1 MQLGLGENRMVNE
14 TIRGYVYIPT
24 DTYLLLN
31 IVLLVSLAI
40 NIILL
45 IVTFY
50 KLIKNESI
58 WLDDDVDGG
67 E

>member
-1 MQLGLGENRMVNE
+1 MGHGEHRMATE
-14 TIRGYVYIPT
+14 TIRGYIYIPT

-31 IVLLVSLAI
+31 IVMLVSLAI
-40 NIILL
+40 NIISLV
-45 IVTFY
+45 VTFY

>member
-1 MQLGLGENRMVNE
+1 MVTE
-14 TIRGYVYIPT
+14 TIREYVYIST

-31 IVLLVSLAI
+31 IVMMVSLAI

>member
-1 MQLGLGENRMVNE
+1 MGHGEYRMVTE

-31 IVLLVSLAI
+31 IVMMVSLAI

-58 WLDDDVDGG
+58 CLDDDVDGG

>member
-1 MQLGLGENRMVNE
+1 MVTE
-14 TIRGYVYIPT
+14 TIRGYVYITT

-31 IVLLVSLAI
+31 IVMMISLAI

-67 E
+67 K

>member
-1 MQLGLGENRMVNE
+1 MSIEAMK
-14 TIRGYVYIPT
+14 GYIYIPT

-31 IVLLVSLAI
+31 IVMLVSLSI

-58 WLDDDVDGG
+58 WLDNDVDGG

>member
-1 MQLGLGENRMVNE
+1 MAVES
-14 TIRGYVYIPT
+14 IRGYIYIPT

-31 IVLLVSLAI
+31 IVMLVSLAI

-50 KLIKNESI
+50 KLIHNESI

>member
-1 MQLGLGENRMVNE
+1 MGHGEHRMVTE

-40 NIILL
+40 NIVLL

-67 E
+67 K

>member
-1 MQLGLGENRMVNE
+1 MGYGGNCMAVES
-14 TIRGYVYIPT
+14 IRGYIYIPT

-31 IVLLVSLAI
+31 IVMLVSLAI

>member
-1 MQLGLGENRMVNE
+1 MGHGEYRMATE
-14 TIRGYVYIPT
+14 TIRGYIYIPT

-31 IVLLVSLAI
+31 IVMLVSLSI

-50 KLIKNESI
+50 KLLKNESI
-58 WLDDDVDGG
+58 WLEDDGDGG

>member
-1 MQLGLGENRMVNE
+1 MVNE
-14 TIRGYVYIPT
+14 TIRGYIYIPT

-31 IVLLVSLAI
+31 IVMLVSLSI

-50 KLIKNESI
+50 RLINNESI

>member
-1 MQLGLGENRMVNE
+1 MSIEAMK
-14 TIRGYVYIPT
+14 GYIFIPS

>member
-1 MQLGLGENRMVNE
+1 MGHGEHRMVAE
-14 TIRGYVYIPT
+14 SVRGYIYIPT

-31 IVLLVSLAI
+31 IVMLVSLSI

>member
-1 MQLGLGENRMVNE
+1 MGHGEYRMAAE
-14 TIRGYVYIPT
+14 TIRGYIYIPT

-31 IVLLVSLAI
+31 IVMLVSLSI

>member
-1 MQLGLGENRMVNE
+1 MVTE
-14 TIRGYVYIPT
+14 TISGYVYIPT

-31 IVLLVSLAI
+31 IVMMVSLAI

>member
-1 MQLGLGENRMVNE
+1 MGHGEYRMVTE
-14 TIRGYVYIPT
+14 TIRGYIYIPT

-31 IVLLVSLAI
+31 IVMLVSLSI

-45 IVTFY
+45 IITFY

>member
-1 MQLGLGENRMVNE
+1 MM
-14 TIRGYVYIPT
+14 
-24 DTYLLLN
+24 
-31 IVLLVSLAI
+31 VSLAI

>member
-1 MQLGLGENRMVNE
+1 MGHGEYRMVTE

-31 IVLLVSLAI
+31 IVMMVSLAI

-67 E
+67 K

>member
-1 MQLGLGENRMVNE
+1 MSTEALK
-14 TIRGYVYIPT
+14 GYISIPS

>member
-1 MQLGLGENRMVNE
+1 MGHGEHGMVAE
-14 TIRGYVYIPT
+14 SVRGYIYIPT

-31 IVLLVSLAI
+31 IVMLVSLAI

>member
-1 MQLGLGENRMVNE
+1 MVTE

-24 DTYLLLN
+24 DTYLFLN
-31 IVLLVSLAI
+31 IVMLVSLAI

>member
-1 MQLGLGENRMVNE
+1 MATEA
-14 TIRGYVYIPT
+14 IRGYIYIPT

-31 IVLLVSLAI
+31 IVMLVSLAI

>member
-1 MQLGLGENRMVNE
+1 MGHGEHRMATE
-14 TIRGYVYIPT
+14 TIRGYIYIPT

-31 IVLLVSLAI
+31 IVILVSLSI

-58 WLDDDVDGG
+58 WLDDDVYGG

>member
-1 MQLGLGENRMVNE
+1 MGHGEYRMVNE
-14 TIRGYVYIPT
+14 TIRGYVYIHT

-31 IVLLVSLAI
+31 IVMLVSLAI

>member
-1 MQLGLGENRMVNE
+1 MGHGEHRMATE
-14 TIRGYVYIPT
+14 TIRGYIYIPT

-31 IVLLVSLAI
+31 IVMLVSLSI

>member
-1 MQLGLGENRMVNE
+1 MV
-14 TIRGYVYIPT
+14 TDAIRGYVYIPT

-31 IVLLVSLAI
+31 IVMMVSLAI

-50 KLIKNESI
+50 KLIKNKSI

>member
-1 MQLGLGENRMVNE
+1 MSIEAMK
-14 TIRGYVYIPT
+14 GYIFIPS

-31 IVLLVSLAI
+31 IVVLISVSL

-45 IVTFY
+45 IVTIYNLNHDSFGIEE
-50 KLIKNESI
+50 K
-58 WLDDDVDGG
+58 DVDGG

>member
-1 MQLGLGENRMVNE
+1 MGHGGNSMAAESV
-14 TIRGYVYIPT
+14 RGYVYIPT

-31 IVLLVSLAI
+31 IVMMVSLAI

>member
-1 MQLGLGENRMVNE
+1 MGHGEYRMATE
-14 TIRGYVYIPT
+14 TIRGYIYIPT

-31 IVLLVSLAI
+31 IVMLVSLSI

-50 KLIKNESI
+50 KLLKNESI
-58 WLDDDVDGG
+58 WLEDDVDGG

>member
-1 MQLGLGENRMVNE
+1 MAVESV
-14 TIRGYVYIPT
+14 RGYVYIPT

>member
-1 MQLGLGENRMVNE
+1 MGHGEHRMVTE
-14 TIRGYVYIPT
+14 TIRGYIYIPT

-31 IVLLVSLAI
+31 IVMLVSLAI

-58 WLDDDVDGG
+58 WLDDVDGG
-67 E
+67 G

>member
-1 MQLGLGENRMVNE
+1 MAAESV
-14 TIRGYVYIPT
+14 RGYIYIPT

-31 IVLLVSLAI
+31 IVMLVSLAI